1 MVVMVNSMA
10 GKNKSIAAVACQA
23 LGIDRNLLPERLRS
37 RLNYYVKDKNL
48 KAKLLDEVDIKSES
62 VDYVPKPIKAGTHVF
77 IRNLIILDT
86 LFEDKKLVV
95 KWLNG
100 EKINTASF
108 DQFAKEWR
116 AKKLLFQALDKRIGD
131 LRLFLSDENIDW
143 SQDEIPYPFNE
154 GQYSSLE
161 MIANSIEF
169 DTQSSPYDLALKAVI
184 EGEFGVLGKL
194 ITDNPDAF
202 ISEHGQ
208 WLVTLYNTKKAEYE
222 EYSLLLNKF

>member
-1 MVVMVNSMA
+1 MVISMA

-48 KAKLLDEVDIKSES
+48 KAKLLDEEDIKSES
-62 VDYVPKPIKAGTHVF
+62 VDYVPKPIKAGNHTF
-77 IRNLIILDT
+77 IRNLVILDT

-95 KWLNG
+95 NWLNG
-100 EKINTASF
+100 EKINTESF
-108 DQFAKEWR
+108 DQFAKEWK

-143 SQDEIPYPFNE
+143 SKDEIPYPFSE

-161 MIANSIEF
+161 MIANTIEF
-169 DTQSSPYDLALKAVI
+169 DTHSSPYDLALKAVI

-194 ITDNPDAF
+194 ITNNPNAF
-202 ISEHGQ
+202 ISEQGQ

-222 EYSLLLNKF
+222 EYNLLLNKY

>member
-1 MVVMVNSMA
+1 MVIRMA

-48 KAKLLDEVDIKSES
+48 KAKLLDEADKKSES
-62 VDYVPKPIKAGTHVF
+62 VDYVPKPIKAGNHTF
-77 IRNLIILDT
+77 IRNLVILDT

-95 KWLNG
+95 NWLNG
-100 EKINTASF
+100 EKINTESF
-108 DQFAKEWR
+108 DQFAREWR

-143 SQDEIPYPFNE
+143 SKDEIPYPFSE
-154 GQYSSLE
+154 GQYTSLE
-161 MIANSIEF
+161 MIANTIEF
-169 DTQSSPYDLALKAVI
+169 DTHSSPYDLALKAVI

-194 ITDNPDAF
+194 ITNNPNAF
-202 ISEHGQ
+202 ISEQGQ

-222 EYSLLLNKF
+222 EYSLLLNKY

>member
-1 MVVMVNSMA
+1 MA

-48 KAKLLDEVDIKSES
+48 KAKLLDEEDIKSES
-62 VDYVPKPIKAGTHVF
+62 VDYVPKPIKGGNHVF
-77 IRNLIILDT
+77 IRNLVILDT

-95 KWLNG
+95 NWLSG
-100 EKINTASF
+100 EKINTESF
-108 DQFAKEWR
+108 DQFAKEWK
-116 AKKLLFQALDKRIGD
+116 AKKLLFQALDKRISD
-131 LRLFLSDENIDW
+131 LRLFLTDENIDW
-143 SQDEIPYPFNE
+143 SQDQIPYPFNE

-161 MIANSIEF
+161 MIADSIEF
-169 DTQSSPYDLALKAVI
+169 DAQSSPYDLALKAVI

-194 ITDNPDAF
+194 ITNNPDAF
-202 ISEHGQ
+202 ISEQGQ

-222 EYSLLLNKF
+222 EYSLLLNKY

>member
-1 MVVMVNSMA
+1 MVAMVIRMA

-48 KAKLLDEVDIKSES
+48 KAKLLDEKDIKSES
-62 VDYVPKPIKAGTHVF
+62 VDYVPKPIKAGNHVF
-77 IRNLIILDT
+77 IRNLVILDT

-95 KWLNG
+95 NWLNG
-100 EKINTASF
+100 EKINTESF
-108 DQFAKEWR
+108 DQFAREWR

-143 SQDEIPYPFNE
+143 SKDEIPYPFSE
-154 GQYSSLE
+154 GQYTSLE
-161 MIANSIEF
+161 MIANTIEF
-169 DTQSSPYDLALKAVI
+169 DTHSSPYDLALKAVI

-194 ITDNPDAF
+194 ITNNPNAF
-202 ISEHGQ
+202 ISEQGQ

-222 EYSLLLNKF
+222 EYSLLLNKY

>member
-1 MVVMVNSMA
+1 MVAMVIRMA

-48 KAKLLDEVDIKSES
+48 KAKLLDEADKKSES
-62 VDYVPKPIKAGTHVF
+62 VDYVPKPIKAGNHTF
-77 IRNLIILDT
+77 IRNLVILDT

-95 KWLNG
+95 NWLNG
-100 EKINTASF
+100 EKINTESF
-108 DQFAKEWR
+108 DQFAREWR

-143 SQDEIPYPFNE
+143 SKDEIPYPFSE
-154 GQYSSLE
+154 GQYTSLE
-161 MIANSIEF
+161 MIANTIEF
-169 DTQSSPYDLALKAVI
+169 DTHSSPYDLALKAVI

-194 ITDNPDAF
+194 ITNNPNAF
-202 ISEHGQ
+202 ISEQGQ

-222 EYSLLLNKF
+222 EYSLLLNKY

>member
-1 MVVMVNSMA
+1 MA

-48 KAKLLDEVDIKSES
+48 KAKLLDEADKKSES
-62 VDYVPKPIKAGTHVF
+62 VDYVPKPIKAGNHTF
-77 IRNLIILDT
+77 IRNLVILDT

-95 KWLNG
+95 NWLNG
-100 EKINTASF
+100 KKINTESF
-108 DQFAKEWR
+108 DQFAREWR

-143 SQDEIPYPFNE
+143 SKDEIPYPFSE
-154 GQYSSLE
+154 GQYTSLE
-161 MIANSIEF
+161 MIANTIEF
-169 DTQSSPYDLALKAVI
+169 DTHSSPYDLALKAVI

-194 ITDNPDAF
+194 ITNNPNAF
-202 ISEHGQ
+202 ISEQGQ

-222 EYSLLLNKF
+222 EYSLLLNKY